1 MAGKAFI
8 ADIRNR
14 LESESRSF
22 AVKGTFLVHDKQVP
36 LNKNGN
42 PYLAL
47 VLKDRDGTVN
57 AKMWDNVEETE
68 SKQPFGAGDFILVEC
83 EAQTYRGHPQ
93 LKIKK
98 LSKVTPPGGDELA
111 DYLGTS
117 TRSAQ
122 KMLGETR
129 ELLDSLA
136 HSGLRGLLLARLDD
150 PVFAENL
157 ARSPAA
163 KTHHHA
169 CLGGLLEHTLS
180 VMKLADALAGL
191 YAQLDRD
198 LLLAGAFL
206 HDLGKMR
213 ELRTETAFA
222 YTDEGNLVGH
232 LVIGAEM
239 FTGWSEKRPDI
250 DDDSKLK
257 LVHMILSHHGKKEFG
272 SPVVPKFPEALALHF
287 LDNMDSKLQ
296 SMFEVAAKESGQR
309 WSSYQQQFESYLFLA
324 NPPRQMQK
332 KTDELTHRPMADLQ
346 RRQDDPE
353 PAGDEAGGDGQQ
365 HGPK

>member
-111 DYLGTS
+111 DYLGH
-117 TRSAQ
+117 RFQFDHINISAHHAGNIFYQ
-122 KMLGETR
+122 IAGALKV
-129 ELLDSLA
+129 LDDTE
-136 HSGLRGLLLARLDD
+136 HRYDPPQVFRDGLLLGQQLMAVRFDMDIESVDLLVGIDYSAGQALVPFNQRRCRPADRLGHILAHPDNISFEILERQVKFLSHLAEPPGDVVFRPLVFGIREDAR
-150 PVFAENL
+150 
-157 ARSPAA
+157 
-163 KTHHHA
+163 
-169 CLGGLLEHTLS
+169 GLIELNQLTVE
-180 VMKLADALAGL
+180 KKAGL
-191 YAQLDRD
+191 
-198 LLLAGAFL
+198 
-206 HDLGKMR
+206 
-213 ELRTETAFA
+213 
-222 YTDEGNLVGH
+222 
-232 LVIGAEM
+232 
-239 FTGWSEKRPDI
+239 P
-250 DDDSKLK
+250 
-257 LVHMILSHHGKKEFG
+257 
-272 SPVVPKFPEALALHF
+272 
-287 LDNMDSKLQ
+287 
-296 SMFEVAAKESGQR
+296 
-309 WSSYQQQFESYLFLA
+309 
-324 NPPRQMQK
+324 
-332 KTDELTHRPMADLQ
+332 
-346 RRQDDPE
+346 
-353 PAGDEAGGDGQQ
+353 
-365 HGPK
+365 